1 MARYMMLVLLQ
12 AVLLWGLDG
21 RAVAAGDTT
30 IYVIKKGDT
39 LWGLSEQFL
48 KDPKFWPD
56 LWSKN
61 RQITNP
67 HLIYPGQRV
76 RFVDGRPEVVTEAA
90 APRAAVARPAVEQ
103 PVEVVEE
110 RTFTV
115 RGNEGGLLEADV
127 QQSGVIIAGQHGRI
141 LIGEEDTVFTDI
153 GSDNQATEGE
163 RYTILRTSADV
174 HHPATGEFLG
184 RRVVPLGL
192 LQLARVTENG
202 SRAIISKSFQ
212 EVAPGDLLVPY
223 RNLERREISLKAP
236 GSSLRGMIVES
247 YTGNNALAAGDVVYL
262 DLGTNQ
268 GVEEGNLLYI
278 VRNVKLKRSVLEA
291 KTVADYLFRFNQLP
305 HEVVG
310 AVVVVSVG
318 ARTSTALVV
327 KSIDAIFKADMV
339 ISAPR

>member
-1 MARYMMLVLLQ
+1 MARYMLLLLLLVC
-12 AVLLWGLDG
+12 GLG
-21 RAVAAGDTT
+21 GHAAADDTT
-30 IYVIKKGDT
+30 IYVIRKGDT

-76 RFVDGRPEVVTEAA
+76 RVVDGRLETVTEAV
-90 APRAAVARPAVEQ
+90 APKAVAAKPTVEQ
-103 PVEVVEE
+103 PLEAVEE

-115 RGNEGGLLEADV
+115 LGNEGGLLEAEV
-127 QQSGVIIAGQHGRI
+127 QHSGVIIAGQHGRV

-153 GSDNQATEGE
+153 GTNRQGTEGE
-163 RYTILRTSADV
+163 RYTILRSSSEV
-174 HHPATGEFLG
+174 YHPTTGEKLG
-184 RRVVPLGL
+184 RRVVPLGS
-192 LQLARVTENG
+192 LQLARVTESG
-202 SRAIISKSFQ
+202 SRAIISRSFR

-223 RNLERREISLKAP
+223 HNLERREIALKASGRP
-236 GSSLRGMIVES
+236 LSGMIVES
-247 YTGNNALAAGDVVYL
+247 YTGNNALAAGDIVYL
-262 DLGTNQ
+262 DLGISH
-268 GVEEGNLLYI
+268 GLEEGNLLYI
-278 VRNVKLKRSVLEA
+278 VRDVKIEKGAVDPSLV
-291 KTVADYLFRFNQLP
+291 QLP

-318 ARTSTALVV
+318 NRTSTALVI
-327 KSIDAIFKADMV
+327 KSIDAIFKTDMV